1 MVVIVKPV
9 NKKNCLLKIYKNFL
23 YKKFFSVYNKNKY
36 RTRKGNVMQARRA
49 ARELALIL
57 FSQFDKEISRY
68 NQTEFEDIILKS
80 VRTLTNNA
88 IDELKV
94 SVGSINAMKEF
105 VDTYEA
111 ESPENLSRPIRA
123 NNVPVALPMTSDLSE
138 KLNELLNI
146 SEKVVLA
153 LEIAEMTALEQTG
166 EVKNYVLTIA
176 QNYKENSNDIDS
188 LIRKFAKGWDL
199 ERLVKIDKDI
209 LRIAISELL
218 YSENVPVK
226 VVVDEALELAK
237 KYSTDD
243 SSSFINGILGK
254 VIEEK
259 KNRE

>member
-1 MVVIVKPV
+1 MSIIITIHKQEKEVH
-9 NKKNCLLKIYKNFL
+9 
-23 YKKFFSVYNKNKY
+23 
-36 RTRKGNVMQARRA
+36 MQARRA

-57 FSQFDKEISRY
+57 FSQFDKKIIQY
-68 NQTEFEDIILKS
+68 NQAEFEDIILKS

-94 SVGSINAMKEF
+94 SVGAINAMKEY

-111 ESPENLSRPIRA
+111 ESPENLSRPMNA
-123 NNVPVALPMTSDLSE
+123 NNIPVSLPMTSDLSGRLE
-138 KLNELLNI
+138 ELLNI

-153 LEIAEMTALEQTG
+153 LEIAEMTALEHTG
-166 EVKNYVLTIA
+166 EVKSYVVQIA
-176 QNYKENSNDIDS
+176 NTYKDNSQEIDA
-188 LIRKFAKGWDL
+188 LIQKFAHGWDL
-199 ERLVKIDKDI
+199 DRLVKIDKDI
-209 LRIAISELL
+209 LRISIAELL
-218 YSENVPVK
+218 FIEGVPIK

-259 KNRE
+259 KSRSEDK